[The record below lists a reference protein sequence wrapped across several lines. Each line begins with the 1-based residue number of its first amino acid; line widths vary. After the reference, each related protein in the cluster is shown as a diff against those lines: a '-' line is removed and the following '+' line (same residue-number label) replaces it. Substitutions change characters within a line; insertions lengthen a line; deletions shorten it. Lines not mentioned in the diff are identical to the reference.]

1 MEFRNSDEMTGYFQV
16 LRSIG
21 TLPEYQGKGCASRL
35 LQSGL
40 VKIDVEGAKTWL
52 EATPLGES
60 LYAKFGWVNVDEIV
74 FDLEK
79 YDCGK
84 WVQRTTV
91 MQRAAQA

>member
-1 MEFRNSDEMTGYFQV
+1 MELQYSDEMTRHVQV

-40 VKIDVEGAKTWL
+40 AKIDVEGAKTWL
-52 EATPLGES
+52 EATPLGEP
-60 LYAKFGWVNVDEIV
+60 LYTKFGWVTIDEIV

-84 WVQRTTV
+84 RVQKTTV
-91 MQRAAQA
+91 MKRTAQA

>member
-1 MEFRNSDEMTGYFQV
+1 MEAPYSDEMTGYVQV

-21 TLPEYQGKGCASRL
+21 TLPEYQGKGCASTL

-52 EATPLGES
+52 EATPLGEP
-60 LYAKFGWVNVDEIV
+60 LYANFGWIDIDEIV

-79 YDCGK
+79 YDRGK

-91 MQRAAQA
+91 MERTAQA

>member
-1 MEFRNSDEMTGYFQV
+1 MEVPYADEMTGNVQV

-40 VKIDVEGAKTWL
+40 AKIDAEGAKTWL

-60 LYAKFGWVNVDEIV
+60 LYATFGWVNVDEIV

-84 WVQRTTV
+84 WVQKTTV